1 VPRVI
6 HHRLYGLTPEQQE
19 RVGEQF
25 EQLGAVRE
33 WRGDVPWVA
42 TDASS
47 KLFEMEYLRHVRE
60 EEGEQVS
67 GAGFIRTGG
76 DETDV
81 LALMLFLRDLSAEH
95 MVRASVRD
103 DDNPLGKLRQLEFS
117 GGLMPSGNR
126 LEELLS
132 RGVVIKKVD
141 GQQISFYSPSHPL
154 NAEQPDRWGYR
165 IFGIRAFASTLL
177 EAEREALK
185 ILRAMRRLGG

>member
-1 VPRVI
+1 M
-6 HHRLYGLTPEQQE
+6 
-19 RVGEQF
+19 GEQF
-25 EQLGAVRE
+25 QELGAIRE

-47 KLFEMEYLRHVRE
+47 QLFEMEYLRHVKE
-60 EEGEQVS
+60 EEGDQVS

-132 RGVVIKKVD
+132 RGVVIKKVE

-165 IFGIRAFASTLL
+165 IFGIRAFAPTLL

-185 ILRAMRRLGG
+185 IHRAMRRLGG